1 MEPWFAGRAYLNA
14 QIVRGV
20 FQALLANPDR
30 PWKSEIVEADGLRG
44 LEQYAAAYGEF
55 LETGPVNSELQF

>member
-1 MEPWFAGRAYLNA
+1 VFKNRDWFVLG
-14 QIVRGV
+14 IVV
-20 FQALLANPDR
+20 PDQFLANPDR